1 MTSGAPYL
9 HDLHEAP
16 LDPTELTLL
25 TWLLKNV
32 HSVDYAMAD
41 LSPSYVVSWV
51 YNAMIVS
58 LCITEKSP
66 DPGIFR

>member
-1 MTSGAPYL
+1 MTSGVPYL
-9 HDLHEAP
+9 DLHEP

-41 LSPSYVVSWV
+41 LSPSYVAVTSREV
-51 YNAMIVS
+51 GLQCNDS
-58 LCITEKSP
+58 ITMYH
-66 DPGIFR
+66 